1 MSELYFFLIVALIV
15 AGVWGFFL
23 LNFAGNSRRFLKDD
37 ILRADEKQSEEA
49 KSTLRNVHLMTPV
62 WVIAVGAVV
71 LFFVNAIH
79 PFLQFSVVGVA
90 LIIGG
95 LFFAYLGWAISRMI
109 RGDADEHNKKDAQF
123 FSKAFLLS
131 FGIPGIL
138 IAVIGVLVCSFPT
151 LF

>member
-37 ILRADEKQSEEA
+37 ILRANEKQSKE
-49 KSTLRNVHLMTPV
+49 
-62 WVIAVGAVV
+62 AVGAVV

-79 PFLQFSVVGVA
+79 PFLQFSIVGVA

-95 LFFAYLGWAISRMI
+95 LFFAYLGWAISMMI
-109 RGDADEHNKKDAQF
+109 RGDADDLNEKDAQF
-123 FSKAFLLS
+123 FSKAFLLA